1 MTAPHATKLLTADE
15 FYALPDPPEGG
26 KMELIRG
33 EVVTHM
39 PAGGPHGDTALA
51 IGAALRAF
59 VHAHR
64 LGRTGVEV
72 GFRLSR
78 DPDTVR
84 APDVHFVRAERLT
97 DGRMPSAFF
106 PGCPDL
112 AVEVVSPDD
121 TDAEMNK
128 KLGQYLEASTPRV
141 WIVRPEQE
149 TVTVHRPGGDAH
161 TYASGDVLTSDD
173 AGFAQPGFE
182 LLVSTIF
189 E

>member
-1 MTAPHATKLLTADE
+1 MTAPHGTKLLTADE

-39 PAGGPHGDTALA
+39 PVGGPHGR
-51 IGAALRAF
+51 IALRVGSRLLAF
-59 VHAHR
+59 VDDKR
-64 LGRTGVEV
+64 LGDAGVEV

-78 DPDTVR
+78 EPDTVR

-97 DGRMPSAFF
+97 DGRMPRAFF

-112 AVEVVSPDD
+112 AVEVVSPDE
-121 TDAEMNK
+121 TDAEINK
-128 KLGQYLEASTPRV
+128 KLKQYVDAGTPRV

-149 TVTVHRPGGDAH
+149 TVTVHRQGGDAH
-161 TYASGDVLTSDD
+161 TYASGDALTSDD
-173 AGFAQPGFE
+173 AGFGEPGFE